1 MSDKPF
7 LLIKGELLQ
16 LTDASFGGNGES
28 MWVDHVLCRDGKN
41 RCTLRGETLSGAL
54 LATARKLFTD
64 IPKEISHRDLKQ
76 PSVWRVFTSHPVSEI
91 ENTAVRQNVCIDS
104 ETGAA
109 KDGALFD
116 SETLARGTVWPFF
129 LEVDLDRA
137 ENPEQVKAVTFH
149 ALQEWMNGYCW
160 LGRSVARGT
169 GWFELQN
176 VKIAEVGWNDWP
188 NSELEEISDTLF
200 THAQSL
206 KTNGLA
212 QPDSSWRRRCYEI
225 RLHVAPESEVYGID
239 FLAVSGHSGDA
250 LLLDVQNDLKGKL
263 LSPQTTLNQQNI
275 YADSVFSY
283 TRIKEGVI
291 EPYIAGSA
299 LRGVLRHAA
308 EWWANKQGEK
318 LDSFDHPLNQ
328 LFGIIKADKAQ
339 AGAMLMRDAHI
350 IPNTT
355 WQAVLLKMHAEDEFA
370 GGVYGSSLFDKLAL
384 TQASFRATFV
394 IEAESEAE
402 LDKLTAALQPALKL
416 AEQGFLGLGS
426 GAWRGFGHLCW
437 QITEVK
443 A

>member
-1 MSDKPF
+1 MSDTKPF
-7 LLIKGELLQ
+7 LLIKGELVQ
-16 LTDASFGGNGES
+16 KTAGSFGGNGDS
-28 MWVDHVLCRDGKN
+28 TWVDHVLCRDGQN

-64 IPKEISHRDLKQ
+64 IPKEISHRDLKN
-76 PSVWRVFTSHPVSEI
+76 PSVWRVFTSHPLLET
-91 ENTAVRQNVCIDS
+91 ENTAVRQNVCINS

-116 SETLARGTVWPFF
+116 SETLARGTTWSFF
-129 LEVDLDRA
+129 LEIDLQRA

-149 ALQEWMNGYCW
+149 ALQQWMDGYCW

-176 VKIAEVGWNDWP
+176 VKTAEVGWDIYP
-188 NSELEEISDTLF
+188 NSELKEVDDILF
-200 THAQSL
+200 APAQSL
-206 KTNGLA
+206 QTTRLA
-212 QPDSSWRRRCYEI
+212 QPDSSWRRKHYEI
-225 RLHVAPESEVYGID
+225 RLNVAPEADAYGID
-239 FLAVSGHSGDA
+239 FLSVGGHSGDA
-250 LLLDVQNDLKGKL
+250 LLLDAKKDLNGKL
-263 LSPQTTLNQQNI
+263 LSPQATLKHQDI

-283 TRIKEGVI
+283 SRNENGI

-308 EWWANKQGEK
+308 EWWANKQEFDLEHLK
-318 LDSFDHPLNQ
+318 SLDQ
-328 LFGIIKADKAQ
+328 LFGNFETEHK
-339 AGAMLMRDAHI
+339 AGAMLISDAYLSNPH
-350 IPNTT
+350 
-355 WQAVLLKMHAEDEFA
+355 WQAVLIKMHAEDEFA
-370 GGVYGSSLFDKLAL
+370 GGVYSSSLFDKLVL
-384 TQASFRATFV
+384 SQASFTATFV

-402 LDKLTAALQPALKL
+402 LDKLTDALQPALKL
-416 AEQGFLGLGS
+416 AEQGFLGLGG